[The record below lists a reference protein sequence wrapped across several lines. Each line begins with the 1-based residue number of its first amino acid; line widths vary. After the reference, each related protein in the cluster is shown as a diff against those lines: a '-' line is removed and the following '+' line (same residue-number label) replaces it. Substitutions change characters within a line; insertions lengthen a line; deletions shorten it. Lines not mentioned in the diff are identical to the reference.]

1 MSNIKTSAFGEA
13 VYPHLN
19 QADTAFSAEGIYQV
33 KLKVSKEDAKQMV
46 DEIET
51 IINEKL
57 IEEHNKQPSKTDKF
71 KRAPLPY
78 QELEDGSV
86 QFHFKSKFKP
96 KLVDKKSNPIDSNI
110 WGGSIIRCKYTPV
123 GYYVASTGLGCTL
136 RLSGV
141 QVKKLVDGSDSASA
155 FPVIEEDKKTVN
167 L

>member
-13 VYPHLN
+13 LYPHLN
-19 QADTAFSAEGIYQV
+19 QPDTAFSAEGIYQV
-33 KLKVSKEDAKQMV
+33 KLKVSKEDAKKMI

-57 IEEHNKQPSKTDKF
+57 IEEGKKQPNKTDMF

-96 KLVDKKSNPIDSNI
+96 KIVDHNIEPMDKQI
-110 WGGSIIRCKYTPV
+110 WGGSVIRCNYTPV

-136 RLSGV
+136 RLTGV
-141 QVKKLVDGSDSASA
+141 QVKKLVEGSLGTQGFSKVE
-155 FPVIEEDKKTVN
+155 PEVN
-167 L
+167 QELV